1 MSADHPDLDP
11 TRRPE
16 PAPVTTPNVLLL
28 HCHDL
33 GRYLGSYGIDTVQ
46 TPHLDALA
54 ADGVRFD
61 QAFCTAPQCSP
72 SRASLFTGRYP
83 HAAGVNGLTHAQF
96 AWDLNDDE
104 RHLALE
110 LQEAGYATS
119 LLGVQHESRGNG
131 STEAMAARL
140 GFDRLVLDR
149 EIGHPCKAEDV
160 ATHARDEITRFAAG
174 DRPFYLQ
181 VGFVE
186 PHRLP
191 GFSRSEPGY
200 MGFISDY
207 MEPDDERGVTIPP
220 YIADEGESTRDELAE
235 LQGAIRYLD
244 AQVGCVF
251 AALEETGQAENT
263 LVIFTTDHGV
273 ALPRA
278 KCALYD
284 PGLEV
289 AWVMRCP
296 ALGWTGGMRV
306 DEMVSNIDLFPT
318 VLEVAGVRPRNE
330 IHGRSLRP
338 LLDRTDAASGA
349 DAAGPGGR
357 GTLAVE
363 RHPGRSH
370 IFGEMTYHDYYDPRR
385 CVRSRSHKLIANF
398 TAAPE
403 FMDSSQ
409 SWRPRTMPT
418 TPVRA
423 YHPPIELYDLRT
435 DPHETQNVADEAGYA
450 EIRAELLRELYTW
463 MRETGDPLLGGA
475 VTSPLHELSVSLLA
489 AAGEPVASSG

>member
-1 MSADHPDLDP
+1 M
-11 TRRPE
+11 
-16 PAPVTTPNVLLL
+16 TTPNVLLL

-33 GRYLGSYGIDTVQ
+33 GRYLGSYGISTVR
-46 TPHLDALA
+46 TPNLDALA
-54 ADGVRFD
+54 ADGVQFD
-61 QAFCTAPQCSP
+61 QAYCTAPQCSP
-72 SRASLFTGRYP
+72 SRASLFTGKYP

-119 LLGVQHESRGNG
+119 LLGVQHESRGNRP
-131 STEAMAARL
+131 TEAMATRL

-160 ATHARDEITRFAAG
+160 ATHAEAEIDRLAAG
-174 DRPFYLQ
+174 DQPFYLQ

-191 GFSRSEPGY
+191 GFSRAEPGY

-207 MEPDDERGVTIPP
+207 MEPDDELGVTIPP
-220 YIADEGESTRDELAE
+220 YIADEGESTRAELAE

-244 AQVGCVF
+244 AQVGRILET
-251 AALEETGQAENT
+251 LEESGQGENT
-263 LVIFTTDHGV
+263 IVIFTTDHGV

-289 AWVMRCP
+289 AWIMRCP
-296 ALGWTGGMRV
+296 ALGWTGGVRV

-318 VLEVAGVRPRNE
+318 VLDAVGVHPGNE
-330 IHGRSLRP
+330 IHGHSLRP
-338 LLDRTDAASGA
+338 LLDEP
-349 DAAGPGGR
+349 AGPE
-357 GTLAVE
+357 ASSVA
-363 RHPGRSH
+363 RSQV
-370 IFGEMTYHDYYDPRR
+370 FGEMTYHDYYDPRR
-385 CVRSRSHKLIANF
+385 SVRTSTHKLIVNF

-423 YHPPIELYDLRT
+423 YHPPIELYDLRS
-435 DPHETQNVADEAGYA
+435 DPHETQNVADDPGYA
-450 EIRAELLRELYTW
+450 ATRAQLLYELYTW
-463 MRETGDPLLGGA
+463 MRKTDDPLLGGA
-475 VTSPLHELSVSLLA
+475 VTSPLHELSVSLLTD
-489 AAGEPVASSG
+489 AGTPVSTPS

>member
-1 MSADHPDLDP
+1 MSPGPDPDP
-11 TRRPE
+11 TTRAE

-33 GRYLGSYGIDTVQ
+33 GRYLGSYGIDTVH

-54 ADGVRFD
+54 ADGVQFD

-72 SRASLFTGRYP
+72 SRASMFTGRYP
-83 HAAGVNGLTHAQF
+83 HSAGVNGLTHAQF
-96 AWDLNDDE
+96 AWDLHEDE

-110 LQEAGYATS
+110 LQQAGYTTS
-119 LLGVQHESRGNG
+119 LLGVQHESRGTG
-131 STEAMAARL
+131 SSEEMAVRL
-140 GFDRLVLDR
+140 GFDRLLLDR
-149 EIGHPCKAEDV
+149 EIGHPCKAEYV
-160 ATHARDEITRFAAG
+160 ADHAVDEIARLAG
-174 DRPFYLQ
+174 QDQPFYLQ

-191 GFSRSEPGY
+191 GFSRAEPGY

-207 MEPDDERGVTIPP
+207 MEPDDELGVTIPP
-220 YIADEGESTRDELAE
+220 YIADEGESTRTELAE

-244 AQVGCVF
+244 AQVGRIL
-251 AALEETGQAENT
+251 AALEGSGQGENT
-263 LVIFTTDHGV
+263 LVIFTTDHGL

-289 AWVMRCP
+289 AWIMRCP
-296 ALGWTGGMRV
+296 ALGWTGGVRRR
-306 DEMVSNIDLFPT
+306 EMISNIDLFPT
-318 VLEVAGVRPRNE
+318 VLEAAGVDPERE

-338 LLDRTDAASGA
+338 LLGDANGGA
-349 DAAGPGGR
+349 DAGR
-357 GTLAVE
+357 T
-363 RHPGRSH
+363 H

-385 CVRSRSHKLIANF
+385 CVRSHSHKLIANF

-409 SWRPRTMPT
+409 SWRPRTMPA

-423 YHPPIELYDLRT
+423 FHPPVELYDLRS
-435 DPHETQNVADEAGYA
+435 DPHEAHNVADEAGYA
-450 EIRAELLRELYTW
+450 EVRAELLRELYTW
-463 MRETGDPLLGGA
+463 MHQTNDPLLDGA
-475 VTSPLHELSVSLLA
+475 VTSPLHKLSVSLLA
-489 AAGEPVASSG
+489 DAGAPATSPG